1 MSKLFTETALIAIVG
16 SGIRYAVPLLIAS
29 LGEMYGQ
36 RSGVLNLG
44 VDGVMLLGAFGGYYG
59 VLRSGSV
66 WLGLV
71 IGILVGLVFGVITAV
86 MSVTLKAEQGISGIG
101 VYLFGLGFSDLL
113 FQKWVGTPL
122 PIPSFPKLAIPGLSS
137 IPVIGEMLFQ
147 QSFIVYL
154 AFAAIPLS
162 MFIINRTTFGMKIRA
177 VGENPEAAD
186 SLGVSVARVRY
197 ATLMIG
203 GALSGVAG
211 AALAIDLKI
220 FQQNLTNAAGF
231 IAIALVYFGA
241 WRPLGVMAGALLY
254 GFVNSIVVQLK
265 TLGLI
270 PRSWSDI
277 AAMAPAVV
285 TILALVVVAQRFRAP
300 SALTKPF
307 ERGT

>member
-1 MSKLFTETALIAIVG
+1 MSDFFTQAALIATVA
-16 SGIRYAVPLLIAS
+16 SGIRLAVPLLIAS

-44 VDGVMLLGAFGGYYG
+44 VDGVMLLGAFGGYYA
-59 VLRSGSV
+59 VLQSGNV
-66 WLGLV
+66 WLGL
-71 IGILVGLVFGVITAV
+71 LVGVLIGLAFGVITAV

-113 FQKWVGTPL
+113 FQRWVGTPL
-122 PIPSFPKLAIPGLSS
+122 PIPSFPKLNIPGLSD
-137 IPVIGEMLFQ
+137 IPVLGEMLFRHT
-147 QSFIVYL
+147 IVVYL
-154 AFAAIPLS
+154 AFAAVPLS
-162 MFIINRTTFGMKIRA
+162 IFIINHTTFGMKIRA
-177 VGENPEAAD
+177 VGEKPEAAD
-186 SLGVSVARVRY
+186 SLGVSVNRVRY

-203 GALSGVAG
+203 GTLAGVAG

-220 FQQNLTNAAGF
+220 FQSNLTNAAGF

-254 GFVNSIVVQLK
+254 GFVNSIVLQLK
-265 TLGLI
+265 TIGVI

-285 TILALVVVAQRFRAP
+285 TILALVVVAQRFKAP
-300 SALTKPF
+300 AALTKPF
-307 ERGT
+307 ERGS